1 MNFPAGEK
9 GFGAENEMTEELTAN
24 FVNLFCHSRSHY
36 SSLRSGSYNFN
47 MTKEQTIHNIN
58 NSKTNNER
66 PRLYLFSYLPYALIL
81 EAFLSY
87 IPYLIYVT
95 KTKSM
100 IQPVLA
106 EAADMALLTS
116 G

>member
-1 MNFPAGEK
+1 M
-9 GFGAENEMTEELTAN
+9 TAN
-24 FVNLFCHSRSHY
+24 YVNLFCLSRSQFAYPKSINHLKANV
-36 SSLRSGSYNFN
+36 SSIKFDDN
-47 MTKEQTIHNIN
+47 N
-58 NSKTNNER
+58 NSNITIDESYYTINDH
-66 PRLYLFSYLPYALIL
+66 PRLFLFSYLPYALIF

-106 EAADMALLTS
+106 EAADMVLLTS